1 MAAYV
6 IKSRDICS
14 KKDPFPRQKNLSNT
28 DISMGRWSKAAT
40 ARLNNLKKSK
50 NHQKPTP
57 EDVFN
62 DEDEG
67 MNFEEI
73 LDSDNSEHF
82 FLDDSETDILGENS
96 DSDDD
101 EVDEVS
107 LRNEADI
114 EHFNAILLEAQA
126 MAVNAEREAAGKKP
140 KRKRM

>member
-1 MAAYV
+1 MM
-6 IKSRDICS
+6 KM
-14 KKDPFPRQKNLSNT
+14 NL
-28 DISMGRWSKAAT
+28 
-40 ARLNNLKKSK
+40 
-50 NHQKPTP
+50 
-57 EDVFN
+57 
-62 DEDEG
+62 
-67 MNFEEI
+67 EEI
-73 LDSDNSEHF
+73 LDSDNSERF

-114 EHFNAILLEAQA
+114 EHFNAILLEAHA